1 MIESKDPLSDQVF
14 HRFLSLLHHSRRY
27 ARQLLD
33 ESGLTPRDF
42 SVLRYL
48 LESGTASVGQVQAF
62 IHRSFST
69 TSSLITQLEE
79 RGYVTRTRSREDNRV
94 VIVELT
100 ALGRQSAENT
110 PMGGLPLLRRH
121 LSQLTQEQLIEI
133 DSVLSEITRM
143 MEVIEIE

>member
-1 MIESKDPLSDQVF
+1 
-14 HRFLSLLHHSRRY
+14 
-27 ARQLLD
+27 
-33 ESGLTPRDF
+33 
-42 SVLRYL
+42 
-48 LESGTASVGQVQAF
+48 
-62 IHRSFST
+62 
-69 TSSLITQLEE
+69 
-79 RGYVTRTRSREDNRV
+79 V